1 LQRVEQLCHLK
12 REELFGVEVSNP
24 VGAIEAADGLLRQT
38 PECFG
43 IGTGFIQAVRSICES
58 ASVVRRRIDPEM
70 HELFGNKLIN
80 VFGFRRIA
88 PRGKI
93 PHRRQRCVPGLG
105 HADRFSMTIS

>member
-1 LQRVEQLCHLK
+1 
-12 REELFGVEVSNP
+12 
-24 VGAIEAADGLLRQT
+24 
-38 PECFG
+38 
-43 IGTGFIQAVRSICES
+43 
-58 ASVVRRRIDPEM
+58 M

-88 PRGKI
+88 PRRKI